1 MMDVAT
7 ISHIT
12 ECDAAYRKV
21 RFPSRPKH
29 GHHGDIENKT
39 AIIGNP
45 VHYTS
50 LKPTGAR
57 ASRRNPLCKR
67 AIGKFALS
75 LAATLLIGGA
85 YAAEKTPQGNTWDSI
100 KRLPDWSG
108 VWGLDDASFAKVVAA
123 SSAPDGN
130 PNIPPLTVKYA
141 ALRRENGAA
150 NGGRGPDGKGVV
162 TNSVNCIPDG
172 MPGVMIAPFAFE
184 FLFTPGR
191 VTIIPEDNEVRRIY
205 TDGRPHPDDPD
216 PTFMGHSIG
225 HWEGKTLVVDTVGM
239 LAQAQLLVGLHVTEK
254 THVVE
259 RIFRKDADT
268 MQIDTTVT
276 DPDMFTRPDHYTRTY
291 KASKAGMVEYYCTQ
305 NNRDTNLDV
314 NLSPPTN

>member
-1 MMDVAT
+1 MDAS
-7 ISHIT
+7 SHIR
-12 ECDAAYRKV
+12 ERDAAYRKV
-21 RFPSRPKH
+21 RLPVAPTYW
-29 GHHGDIENKT
+29 HHDVIENKI
-39 AIIGNP
+39 AVVGNP
-45 VHYTS
+45 VHYMNLT
-50 LKPTGAR
+50 LAR
-57 ASRRNPLCKR
+57 SPRSAKR
-67 AIGKFALS
+67 LALVLFAMLW
-75 LAATLLIGGA
+75 IGGA
-85 YAAEKTPQGNTWDSI
+85 YAAEKSPQGNTWDSI
-100 KRLPDWSG
+100 KALPDWSG

-123 SSAPDGN
+123 SSAADGN
-130 PNIPPLTVKYA
+130 PNIPPLTAKYA

-239 LAQAQLLVGLHVTEK
+239 LTQAQLLVGLHVTEK

-259 RIFRKDADT
+259 RIFRKDAET

-276 DPDMFTRPDHYTRTY
+276 DPDLFTRPDRYTRTY

>member
-1 MMDVAT
+1 MKCMNIGRHGCVRNVLR
-7 ISHIT
+7 
-12 ECDAAYRKV
+12 ECLTGMIALESKRSRVKAAV
-21 RFPSRPKH
+21 C
-29 GHHGDIENKT
+29 I
-39 AIIGNP
+39 
-45 VHYTS
+45 V
-50 LKPTGAR
+50 
-57 ASRRNPLCKR
+57 
-67 AIGKFALS
+67 
-75 LAATLLIGGA
+75 ATLLIGVASAG
-85 YAAEKTPQGNTWDSI
+85 EKSPQGGTWDSI
-100 KRLPDWSG
+100 KQLPDWSG
-108 VWGLDDASFAKVVAA
+108 VWGLDDVSFAKTVAA
-123 SSAPDGN
+123 SSAADGN
-130 PNIPPLTVKYA
+130 PNIPPLTAEYA

-150 NGGRGPDGKGVV
+150 NGGRGPNGKGVV
-162 TNSVNCIPDG
+162 TNSVNCVPDG
-172 MPGVMIAPFAFE
+172 VPGVMTAPFAFE

-259 RIFRKDADT
+259 RIFRKDAET

-276 DPDMFTRPDHYTRTY
+276 DPIIFTRPDRYTRTY

-305 NNRDTNLDV
+305 NNRDTNLNVD
-314 NLSPPTN
+314 LSPPKD